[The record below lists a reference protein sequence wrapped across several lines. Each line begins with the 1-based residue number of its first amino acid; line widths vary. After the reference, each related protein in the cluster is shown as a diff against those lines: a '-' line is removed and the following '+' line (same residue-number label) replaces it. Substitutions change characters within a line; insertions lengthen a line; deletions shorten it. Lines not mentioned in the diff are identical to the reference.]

1 MPRQRTNTTT
11 TRRAAAPAKKIAH
24 APKRREKG
32 AELPATPTPVTRSED
47 EVLRELAEATPA
59 DLFQAEKRRRA
70 GLREIADPLAEAR
83 REYQALLASEAGTPR
98 GGRPRKARPKK
109 DELSLEDSLEEFR
122 GSSTEADEE

>member
-1 MPRQRTNTTT
+1 M
-11 TRRAAAPAKKIAH
+11 
-24 APKRREKG
+24 
-32 AELPATPTPVTRSED
+32 TRSED